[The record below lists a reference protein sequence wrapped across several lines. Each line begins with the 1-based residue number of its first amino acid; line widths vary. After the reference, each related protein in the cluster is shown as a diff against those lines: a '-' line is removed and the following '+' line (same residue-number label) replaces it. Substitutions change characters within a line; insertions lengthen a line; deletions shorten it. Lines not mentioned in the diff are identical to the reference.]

1 MDTPAEAGRP
11 AAAPTALDMSAIDMS
26 AGEFRALGHRLVERI
41 ADFLAEVPSRP
52 AGAAATPEAVRALL
66 GGDGLP
72 ETGADAAA
80 LLDRAT
86 DMMFEKWRLNAH
98 PRSWGYV
105 IGTPAPIGM
114 LGDFLAAAINHNA
127 AAWGS
132 APIAAELEAQVIRW
146 VAELLGY
153 PTDCGGLLMSGGNMA
168 NFVGFL
174 TARRAIAARAE
185 WDVRAAGV
193 AAGRRLRAY
202 TSVETHTWVQKAADL
217 AGIGTD
223 AIRWIPTDGAQRIDT
238 AALKQ
243 RIAEDEAAGALP
255 FIVIGSAGTVST
267 GAVDPLPEL
276 AAIARDH
283 AMWFHVDGAYGGLA
297 VVSDLAPAD
306 ILGLREAD
314 SLAVDGHKWLFAPL
328 EAGIALVRDRRAQF
342 ETFSYRPPY
351 YHFDKDT
358 GGDQLHY
365 HEYGPQNSREF
376 RALKVWLILGQLGR
390 RAYAGIVGRNIELS
404 REMHRALDAADDIEA
419 HTQGLSIATFRY
431 VPGDLEPDGGGETDA
446 YLDALNSALV
456 TRIQHSGEAYIS
468 NAVVGG
474 RFLLRAC
481 ITNFRTTGDDVRA
494 LPEIVQR
501 LGAALDAEMRPQ
513 ALKSAS

>member
-1 MDTPAEAGRP
+1 MDTPA
-11 AAAPTALDMSAIDMS
+11 IDMP
-26 AGEFRALGHRLVERI
+26 AEEFRVLGHRLVERI
-41 ADFLAEVPSRP
+41 ADFLAELPSRP
-52 AGAAATPEAVRALL
+52 AGAANTPEAVRALL
-66 GGDGLP
+66 GGAGLP
-72 ETGADAAA
+72 EDGTDTAA
-80 LLDRAT
+80 LLERAT

-132 APIAAELEAQVIRW
+132 APIAAEIEAQTIRW

-153 PTDCGGLLMSGGNMA
+153 PTDCGGLLTSGGNMA

-174 TARRAIAARAE
+174 TARRAIAARNDL
-185 WDVRAAGV
+185 DVRSAGIGG
-193 AAGRRLRAY
+193 GRRLCAY
-202 TSVETHTWVQKAADL
+202 TSVETHTWVQKAADI

-223 AIRWIPTDGAQRIDT
+223 AIRWIPTDGDQRIDT
-238 AALKQ
+238 AVLKQ
-243 RIAEDEAAGALP
+243 RIAEDVAAGALP

-276 AAIARDH
+276 AAIAH
-283 AMWFHVDGAYGGLA
+283 EHGMWFHVDGAYGGLA
-297 VVSDLAPAD
+297 VVSDLAPTD
-306 ILGLREAD
+306 IRGLRQAD

-342 ETFSYRPPY
+342 DTFSYRPPY
-351 YHFDKDT
+351 YHFDKDAES
-358 GGDQLHY
+358 DQFHY
-365 HEYGPQNSREF
+365 HEYGPQNSRAF

-390 RAYAGIVGRNIELS
+390 RAYAEIVSRNIELS
-404 REMHRALDAADDIEA
+404 REMHRALDESGEVEA

-431 VPGDLEPDGGGETDA
+431 VPGDLTPGGGGEADA
-446 YLDALNSALV
+446 YLDTLNSALV
-456 TRIQHSGEAYIS
+456 TRIQHSGEAYVS

-501 LGAALDAEMRPQ
+501 LGAALDAELRPA
-513 ALKSAS
+513 ALKPAS